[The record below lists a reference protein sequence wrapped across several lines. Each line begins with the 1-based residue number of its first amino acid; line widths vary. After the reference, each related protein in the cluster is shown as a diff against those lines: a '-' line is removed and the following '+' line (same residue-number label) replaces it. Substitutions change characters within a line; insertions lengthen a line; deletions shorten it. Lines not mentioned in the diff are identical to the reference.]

1 MDLQQFL
8 NNVGETLERGDVVVL
23 SPQQAS
29 LGTGEASMPV
39 LEVGLCQENYD
50 SAVCGVVYDLYTEH
64 RVEAGPEADEAPEP
78 KSAGKG
84 RRKQSAENS
93 KSQSFTLEE
102 LEKLDRTKIEAG
114 QIGHLITSG
123 IMPSC
128 KVDAD
133 KGAIKVGDLLTT
145 SETKGHAQK
154 VTDPTKAVG
163 AVLGKALAPMKKGKG
178 TIPILVTLK

>member
-8 NNVGETLERGDVVVL
+8 NNVGETLERGDVVVI
-23 SPQQAS
+23 SPQQPS
-29 LGTGEASMPV
+29 LGAAEASMPG
-39 LEVGLCQENYD
+39 LEVDLCQGTHD

-102 LEKLDRTKIEAG
+102 LEKLDRTKIEA
-114 QIGHLITSG
+114 
-123 IMPSC
+123 
-128 KVDAD
+128 D

-154 VTDPTKAVG
+154 VTDPAKAVG

>member
-23 SPQQAS
+23 SSQQPS
-29 LGTGEASMPV
+29 LGKAEASMPV
-39 LEVGLCQENYD
+39 LEVDLCKGAHD

-64 RVEAGPEADEAPEP
+64 QVEAEASEASES
-78 KSAGKG
+78 KGAGKG
-84 RRKQSAENS
+84 RRKPGPEKN
-93 KSQSFTLEE
+93 KGQSFTLEE
-102 LEKLDRTKIEAG
+102 LEKLDRSKIEAG

-133 KGAIKVGDLLTT
+133 QGAIKVGDLLTT
-145 SETKGHAQK
+145 SGTKGHAQK
-154 VTDPTKAVG
+154 VSDPAKAVG
-163 AVLGKALAPMKKGKG
+163 AVLGKALASMKKGKG
-178 TIPILVTLK
+178 TIPVLVTLK

>member
-64 RVEAGPEADEAPEP
+64 RLEAGPEADEASEP
-78 KSAGKG
+78 KSTGKG
-84 RRKQSAENS
+84 RKKQSAEKS